1 MFDNGEIRKAV
12 IEIVEEIL
20 ESYDKHVP
28 ECAAFPDLRVGR
40 KVFFGDRL
48 TTMPGRVELVVMNMD
63 KRHDPD
69 FDRMRFLSLRVM
81 KSREGGYASVT
92 CLHGDKAEV
101 RRELEGFV
109 DFPEFLLA
117 RIDELSNGLP
127 EETNPDI
134 WR

>member
-1 MFDNGEIRKAV
+1 MFDNGEIRAAV
-12 IEIVEEIL
+12 VEIVEEIL
-20 ESYDKHVP
+20 QHYDERVTEHS
-28 ECAAFPDLRVGR
+28 AFPDVRVGR
-40 KVFFGDRL
+40 KVYFGDRL
-48 TTMPGRVELVVMNMD
+48 TTMPGRIEIVVMNMD
-63 KRHDPD
+63 KRHDPA
-69 FDRMRFLSLRVM
+69 FDRMRFLSVRVM

-109 DFPEFLLA
+109 DYPEFLLGH
-117 RIDELSNGLP
+117 IDELANGLP